1 MKMKRVLVA
10 AMLLLGSVSVFA
22 EEGKID
28 KDKGRE
34 VKKDIKVAQDE
45 REEDKLC
52 TVSIS
57 AKLSYPLIAEAS
69 FICSASAEDCITASE
84 MAQGCVQYNIEKFR
98 KKIEGLWRK
107 LMDLFD

>member
-22 EEGKID
+22 E
-28 KDKGRE
+28 GRE
-34 VKKDIKVAQDE
+34 VKKDIKAAQDE